1 MGIQTCVGSPPD
13 LISHVESV
21 RVALWSLARGG
32 NAEIT
37 DDTSACFSS
46 RFGMLPGPRPEM
58 VNSAQTSNSR
68 EITKV
73 AAEVRQ
79 HRTLQAPRRN
89 MKPSMKDKI
98 KGSFHEV
105 KGTIKEEVGKVTNDR
120 NLKAKGKAE
129 KKAAEVQQRIGR
141 AKDTVAKL
149 KRKLKELKTA

>member
-1 MGIQTCVGSPPD
+1 VYLFPVWDG
-13 LISHVESV
+13 VE
-21 RVALWSLARGG
+21 
-32 NAEIT
+32 
-37 DDTSACFSS
+37 
-46 RFGMLPGPRPEM
+46 PKPEM
-58 VNSAQTSNSR
+58 VNSAQTSNGR

-73 AAEVRQ
+73 VAETPQLRA
-79 HRTLQAPRRN
+79 LQGPRRN

-129 KKAAEVQQRIGR
+129 KKAGEVQQRIGR

-149 KRKLKELKTA
+149 KGKLKELKTR